1 MKRRAFITLLGGAA
15 AAWPMATHGQ
25 QSGKPP
31 TIGFLGS
38 ESPGGATE
46 RVRAFRQGLN
56 EAGYVEGR
64 DVAIEFRWA
73 EDHNDRLPDL
83 AADLVRRRVAVIV
96 AAGSSAAALAAKAAT
111 VTIPIV
117 FLIGGDPVDVGLV
130 ASFNRPG
137 GNATGILSMNSELMG
152 KRLGLLH
159 EFIPRAARLAMLVNP
174 DDPNTASITRSAQQA
189 AAAIGLP
196 IEILAVSTNRNI
208 DTAFASL
215 AQKQLEAVLVSPG
228 PLFVDR
234 RVQLVTLAVRHL
246 VPTIYPYR
254 EMTEI
259 GGLMSYGA
267 SLVDVWRQAGIYTGR
282 VLKGEKPSD
291 LPLVQPTKFEFVIN
305 LQTART
311 LGIEVPQGLL
321 ARADEVIE

>member
-1 MKRRAFITLLGGAA
+1 MNHRRAFITLLGGAA
-15 AAWPMATHGQ
+15 AWPIAVRAQ
-25 QSGKPP
+25 QPGRLP

-38 ESPGGATE
+38 ESPGGTTE

-83 AADLVRRRVAVIV
+83 VADLVRRRVAVIV

-111 VTIPIV
+111 VIIPIV
-117 FLIGGDPVDVGLV
+117 FQMGGDPVDVGLV

-137 GNATGILSMNSELMG
+137 GNATGIFSMNSELMG

-174 DDPNTASITRSAQQA
+174 DDPNTASITRRAQQA

-267 SLVDVWRQAGIYTGR
+267 SLVDIWRQSGIYTGR
-282 VLKGEKPSD
+282 ILKGEKPSD
-291 LPLVQPTKFEFVIN
+291 LPVVQPTKFEFVIN

-311 LGIEVPQGLL
+311 LGIDIPSGVF
-321 ARADEVIE
+321 AIADELIE